1 MKRIIILFVILSISA
16 FGAWN
21 TININDEFGDKTK
34 QVSVYT
40 VNKNKGFIRVS
51 KFGFFPQKVDENGE
65 GMYDEDYQPIYSDK
79 AEYGYSIDVATSAY
93 LAGEGLDG
101 TTTIKLKN
109 EKNEVSE
116 ELLGYIWDGNVYT
129 FTVDEEY
136 SKDFLDF
143 MLKSKTLKL
152 AATDYNGVYQTEVYD
167 VSGFKAIESKIVP
180 VMIEE

>member
-1 MKRIIILFVILSISA
+1 MKKLVFFFAVISLSA

-40 VNKNKGFIRVS
+40 MNKNQGFIRVS

-65 GMYDEDYQPIYSDK
+65 GIYDEDDQPIYSDK
-79 AEYGYSIDVATSAY
+79 AEYSYNIDVGTIAY

-116 ELLGYIWDGNVYT
+116 EFLGYIWDGNVYN
-129 FTVDEEY
+129 FTVDQEY
-136 SKDFLDF
+136 AKDFLDF
-143 MLKSKTLKL
+143 MIKSKTLKV